1 MRSLCSHPSR
11 TGGSRWEPADK
22 LRCCLMPLV
31 FAEACTSQRK
41 AGALGSF
48 LLFPPIADHAS
59 QVTSRKVPA
68 AVLLMAFLCAPPL
81 LFKGRRRKAGKGRCY
96 LGREQLLLCVSFLPG
111 LPRVFSGHTS
121 RGPALGTGTRS
132 SVAELSQAPRH
143 LFLRGVPLLVKLSL
157 VLGISFSPLERNPS
171 QMFLSITSL
180 ELSVLNTE
188 GRACYRGH

>member
-1 MRSLCSHPSR
+1 MGARRQASPLPNATRVRRSARLSAQGWS
-11 TGGSRWEPADK
+11 SW
-22 LRCCLMPLV
+22 LV
-31 FAEACTSQRK
+31 FA
-41 AGALGSF
+41 
-48 LLFPPIADHAS
+48 FPLVTAHAS

-68 AVLLMAFLCAPPL
+68 AVLLMVFLCAPPL

-143 LFLRGVPLLVKLSL
+143 LFLRGVLLLVKLSL